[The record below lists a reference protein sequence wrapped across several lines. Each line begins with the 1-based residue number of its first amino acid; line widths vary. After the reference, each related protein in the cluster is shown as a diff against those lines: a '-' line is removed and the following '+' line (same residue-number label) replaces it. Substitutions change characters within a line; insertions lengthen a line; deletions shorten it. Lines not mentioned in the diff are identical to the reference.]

1 MNQGNDTKKRKKWKH
16 LSERERYNIEL
27 LLKEDYSVK
36 AIAAH
41 LDRDRRT
48 IQKTPMKGL
57 TSFNSILCKSK
68 VSPSLFLNVQYNQ
81 GRILDV

>member
-16 LSERERYNIEL
+16 LSARERYNIEL
-27 LLKEDYSVK
+27 LLKEGYSVK

-48 IQKTPMKGL
+48 IQETPMKGL
-57 TSFNSILCKSK
+57 TPFNQCLQKFGK
-68 VSPSLFLNVQYNQ
+68 FLKFLGKYFKIF
-81 GRILDV
+81 GK